1 MSPFGRKADIANTSE
16 RSVIDPKLNGRQRDP
31 RSWNASVFSFRSI
44 GANVA
49 KFSRSL
55 DEATFSPR
63 AFLISHGLV
72 AEAIDFP
79 ACHFGCLAPASF
91 AELTRSSCCAVSK
104 TAFHEQSDRH
114 FPRGKICLR
123 RHSSSAVKIDLP
135 RCTSKRLV
143 SMTTFQFLS
152 VSHEYVCTN
161 RTEKSLAHKE

>member
-1 MSPFGRKADIANTSE
+1 MSVG
-16 RSVIDPKLNGRQRDP
+16 DPKLNGRQRES
-31 RSWNASVFSFRSI
+31 RSWYASVFSFRSI

-49 KFSRSL
+49 KFWRSL

-91 AELTRSSCCAVSK
+91 AELTRSGCCAVSK

-114 FPRGKICLR
+114 FPRGKITLSAAPLVQR
-123 RHSSSAVKIDLP
+123 RQNRRAKVHFKALS
-135 RCTSKRLV
+135 
-143 SMTTFQFLS
+143 FLS
-152 VSHEYVCTN
+152 HGDSSIFERHE
-161 RTEKSLAHKE
+161 

>member
-1 MSPFGRKADIANTSE
+1 MSGS
-16 RSVIDPKLNGRQRDP
+16 DPKLNGRQRES

-79 ACHFGCLAPASF
+79 ACHFGCLATPASF
-91 AELTRSSCCAVSK
+91 AELTRCSCCAVSK

-114 FPRGKICLR
+114 FPRGKITLSAAPLVQR
-123 RHSSSAVKIDLP
+123 RQNRRAKVHFKALSFFFHGDSSIFE
-135 RCTSKRLV
+135 R
-143 SMTTFQFLS
+143 Q
-152 VSHEYVCTN
+152 E
-161 RTEKSLAHKE
+161 